1 MQKELQ
7 IVSKRY
13 LFLGISLVFILVGI
27 AFMVFNSVQGNNAFN
42 YDIQFTGG
50 TSIEVGTGKAL
61 SNADVD
67 AACAK
72 VKEIT
77 QTDKSPTG
85 QIAGDGTNLVIKTEN
100 IKEESVRAEIVDE
113 LSALFGNIERN
124 QFSIQDISATISG
137 EMVSDSILAVVV
149 SCIFM
154 LLYVSIRFRDIKTGS
169 VAIIALVHDTLIVL
183 GSYAVF
189 RIPLN
194 GTFIAAML
202 TIIGYSINDTIVL
215 FDRIRENKPKL
226 GRDNY
231 ETLVNVSITQT
242 IKRTIFTSLTTFFT
256 VACLYVLGVDSI
268 KQFALP
274 MCVGVICGT
283 YSSIFVAA
291 NLWYIICASGKKTA
305 KR

>member
-1 MQKELQ
+1 MQNELQ
-7 IVSKRY
+7 IVSKRFI
-13 LFLGISLVFILVGI
+13 FLGISVVFILIGI
-27 AFMVFNSVQGNNAFN
+27 AAMVINQVNGKGAFN

-50 TSIEVGTGKAL
+50 TSIEIATGKAL
-61 SNADVD
+61 TSADVD
-67 AACAK
+67 DACNK

-77 QTDKSPTG
+77 GTSKQPSG

-100 IKEESVRAEIVDE
+100 IDDSSVRDE
-113 LSALFGNIERN
+113 VQSALAELFGGLSRDA
-124 QFSIQDISATISG
+124 FSIQNISATISG
-137 EMVSDSILAVVV
+137 EMVRDSILAVVV
-149 SCIFM
+149 SCVFM
-154 LLYVSIRFRDIKTGS
+154 LIYVSLRFRDFKTGAS
-169 VAIIALVHDTLIVL
+169 AIIALVHDALIVL

-215 FDRIRENKPKL
+215 FDRVRENKPKL
-226 GRDNY
+226 GKDNHK
-231 ETLVNVSITQT
+231 TLVNVSVTQT
-242 IKRTIFTSLTTFFT
+242 IKRTLFTSLTTFFT

-283 YSSIFVAA
+283 YSSIFVAC
-291 NLWYIICASGKKTA
+291 NLWYIFSAKEKKTA
-305 KR
+305 K